1 MTVAPHDQ
9 ELAAR
14 ARDGSLTAWKE
25 IYETTRPRLFGFLV
39 YQVGNRDESLEIL
52 QETYL
57 AAMSGI
63 KGYRGEASLE
73 SWLLGIAVRRMQNWS
88 RRCARWRRRFGLVE
102 NIEIVADTE
111 DPSSGV
117 VGRRLREALTALTDP
132 QRTALLLHVWFDYSY
147 ADIAAVMQIREA
159 TARVHAFH
167 AKENLK
173 RRLGPSSL
181 SGTGLCAQENPS

>member
-1 MTVAPHDQ
+1 MTAALQDQ

-14 ARDGSLTAWKE
+14 ARGGSLAAWKE

-73 SWLLGIAVRRMQNWS
+73 SWLLGIAVRRMKNWS
-88 RRCARWRRRFGLVE
+88 RRCARWRRRFQSAEGFE
-102 NIEIVADTE
+102 DVAGGS
-111 DPSSGV
+111 DPSSGLL
-117 VGRRLREALTALTDP
+117 GRRLRAALHALTEA

-147 ADIAAVMQIREA
+147 ADIAAVMRIRES
-159 TARVHAFH
+159 TARVHAFR
-167 AKENLK
+167 AKELLK
-173 RRLGPSSL
+173 RRLGPVPL

>member
-1 MTVAPHDQ
+1 MTAATQDQ

-14 ARDGSLTAWKE
+14 ARGGSLTAWKE

-39 YQVGNRDESLEIL
+39 YQVGSRDESLDIL

-73 SWLLGIAVRRMQNWS
+73 SWLLGIAVRRMKNWS
-88 RRCARWRRRFGLVE
+88 RRCARWRKWFRPARSLDHVPGLS
-102 NIEIVADTE
+102 
-111 DPSSGV
+111 DPSSGI
-117 VGRRLREALTALTDP
+117 VGRRLQEALTALTDA

-147 ADIAAVMQIREA
+147 ADIAAIMRIRES
-159 TARVHAFH
+159 TARVHAFR
-167 AKENLK
+167 AKELLK
-173 RRLGPSSL
+173 RRLGPVSL
-181 SGTGLCAQENPS
+181 PGTGLCAQENPS